1 MKRIAFTRP
10 DGGVSVIVPAPK
22 AQLPDE
28 SEADFMARVATAI
41 PPDATD
47 VTELD
52 TLPSRT
58 YRNAWRLTGGKVAHD
73 MPAARELKMAE
84 LRQARNA
91 KLAET
96 DGLYLRAQEQ
106 ENAAEVARLKGL
118 RQRLRDLPATVAL
131 DHLPDADALK
141 AFEPNWP
148 A

>member
-1 MKRIAFTRP
+1 MPYIAYTRP
-10 DGGVSVIVPAPK
+10 DGGVSVVIPAPG
-22 AQLPDE
+22 
-28 SEADFMARVATAI
+28 ADPEKVRDAV

-47 VTELD
+47 VTDLD

-84 LRQARNA
+84 LREARNA

-106 ENAAEVARLKGL
+106 DNPAEVARLKGL
-118 RQRLRDLPATVAL
+118 RQRLRDLPATVNLNMTDVEAL
-131 DHLPDADALK
+131 AAFVPEDLK
-141 AFEPNWP
+141 
-148 A
+148 